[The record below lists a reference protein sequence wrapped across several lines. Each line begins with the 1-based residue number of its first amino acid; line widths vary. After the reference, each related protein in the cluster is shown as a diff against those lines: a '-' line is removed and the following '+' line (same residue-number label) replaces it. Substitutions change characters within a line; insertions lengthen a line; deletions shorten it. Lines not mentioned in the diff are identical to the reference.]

1 MGRRKDKKSPELH
14 KAIMRVCKTFDLSY
28 EEVSEIM
35 EMGYIDGIIFSMEVN
50 TCKRET
56 EKA

>member
-1 MGRRKDKKSPELH
+1 MKRRKDKKSPELH
-14 KAIMRVCKTFDLSY
+14 KAIMKVCETFDLSY
-28 EEVSEIM
+28 KEVSEIM

-50 TCKRET
+50 TCKKEK